1 MKWNWGMSVPY
12 TGAFPKCGYIRNR
25 YKYFDIVRI

>member
-1 MKWNWGMSVPY
+1 MDKILAPY
-12 TGAFPKCGYIRNR
+12 AGACLKCMYIRNR